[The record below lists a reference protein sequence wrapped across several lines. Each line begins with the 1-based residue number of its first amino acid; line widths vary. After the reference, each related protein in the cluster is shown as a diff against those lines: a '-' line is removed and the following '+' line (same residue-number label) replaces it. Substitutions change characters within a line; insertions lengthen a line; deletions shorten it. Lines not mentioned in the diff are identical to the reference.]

1 MRSRLLI
8 FISFLFLNSYLL
20 NAQVGID
27 TDDPDPSAVLHVES
41 DDKGI
46 LLPRVALSDPS
57 DVSTIVSPATGLVVF
72 NTDAVTGLDS
82 GFCYFDGSVWVN
94 IKDDNS
100 TVTNWKL
107 SGNNISSADF
117 LGSTNSEALEFRVNN
132 IAVGRYEL
140 NNSIAFGNNA
150 STLEGNSIAIGG
162 SSLSSRQS
170 AIAIGSSAA
179 ARRDNSIA
187 IGKDSDSDGFEAV
200 ALGAGSSANA
210 VGSAA
215 IGRGAIANGVDAI
228 VLGSTSSRVGIGTS
242 NPDSSTKLH
251 VVGSIKIED
260 GTEGLNKVLV
270 SDADGFASWQTVFSS
285 INSEMYS
292 DTSQSITTATTSRI
306 NFTDSDIASNM
317 TVDIPTDNITIPSNG
332 VYEISFS
339 ASFFQTTNSD
349 RQIELF
355 AVTNNAT
362 IIDKSRSYAGH
373 SEDDVSFN
381 ISKSFVANLTSG
393 TTISIWYTSS
403 GGSLS
408 VQPGAY
414 ISISKLSN

>member
-1 MRSRLLI
+1 MRVRLLI

-41 DDKGI
+41 ADKGV
-46 LLPRVALSDPS
+46 LLPRVGLSGPS

-72 NTDAVTGLDS
+72 NTDAVVGLDA

-100 TVTNWKL
+100 TITDWKL

-132 IAVGRYEL
+132 IAVGRFEL

-150 STLEGNSIAIGG
+150 STLDGNAIAIGG

-170 AIAIGSSAA
+170 TIAIGSSAA

-210 VGSAA
+210 VGSTA

-228 VLGSTSSRVGIGTS
+228 VLGNSSSRVGIGTS
-242 NPDSSTKLH
+242 SPSSGTKLH

-270 SDADGFASWQTVFSS
+270 SDADGKASWQNQ
-285 INSEMYS
+285 IGNIYSEMY
-292 DTSQSITTATTSRI
+292 TTTNQVINPSTTTRV
-306 NFTDSDIASNM
+306 NFTSSDLSSNM
-317 TVDIPTDNITIPSNG
+317 TVNLSNDAITIPSNG
-332 VYEISFS
+332 IYEVSFT
-339 ASFFQTTNSD
+339 ASLFQSTGVD
-349 RQIELF
+349 RQIEF
-355 AVTNNAT
+355 FIRSNNT
-362 IIDKSRSYAGH
+362 TKIGKSQVFTGGSD
-373 SEDDVSFN
+373 DDVSYSA
-381 ISKSFVANLTSG
+381 SKTFIVNLSSG
-393 TTISIWYTSS
+393 TSLSLWYTSTGDDLLLRS
-403 GGSLS
+403 
-408 VQPGAY
+408 GAY
-414 ISISKLSN
+414 IKAKKLSN